1 MGACRYNFQDS
12 VRDCGGRSANETKCI
27 VNKTK
32 NVYPLIVSA
41 CFVFEF
47 ECRGDDMF
55 SPSISH
61 FVSLCRHAVPLCG
74 CFISLLIISFSVI
87 KRLNGTET
95 LRAAR
100 YYF

>member
-1 MGACRYNFQDS
+1 M
-12 VRDCGGRSANETKCI
+12 
-27 VNKTK
+27 NKTK